1 MKQNVGAPVGMG
13 TWGHVNAIFGCH
25 LNPIP
30 AKKTDYAHQI
40 LMSHQVLK
48 VTDAPAPTYLQNV
61 KNYVQIHTYI
71 MYKKNSYF

>member
-30 AKKTDYAHQI
+30 AKKTDYANQI
-40 LMSHQVLK
+40 LIIIIIFHSQDLLSRDILLMF
-48 VTDAPAPTYLQNV
+48 PIYR
-61 KNYVQIHTYI
+61 
-71 MYKKNSYF
+71 

>member
-30 AKKTDYAHQI
+30 IRKTDYTHQI

-48 VTDAPAPTYLQNV
+48 ARDLPELHNN
-61 KNYVQIHTYI
+61 KNGT
-71 MYKKNSYF
+71 